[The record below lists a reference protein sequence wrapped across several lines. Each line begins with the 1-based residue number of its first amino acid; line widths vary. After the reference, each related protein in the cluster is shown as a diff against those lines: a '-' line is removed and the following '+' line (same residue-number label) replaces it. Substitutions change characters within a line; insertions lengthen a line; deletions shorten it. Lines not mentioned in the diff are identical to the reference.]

1 MRVARWTTM
10 ATISKREESI
20 GESVLEILSFHL
32 NVACRHHPARH
43 SGHPA
48 GLLGPET

>member
-20 GESVLEILSFHL
+20 GERLEISSTHL
-32 NVACRHHPARH
+32 NVACRHHSARH
-43 SGHPA
+43 GGHPA
-48 GLLGPET
+48 GLLWPKT